1 MIPPRRIPT
10 EDKFNHHN
18 RTSLPRIIA
27 SNVRS
32 ITEAKRAEL
41 LQLSADYDLMLITEF
56 WLKQHKLTA
65 FNIPNFKR
73 ISVERASKKAG
84 GVCISVREN
93 LTTSVVNKYTSE
105 NVSALWIAVHNNHQP
120 ATIYGTLY
128 HHPNLK
134 KSICDQTID
143 YITSTI
149 SEISYK
155 YKNSKFLYTET
166 L

>member
-1 MIPPRRIPT
+1 M
-10 EDKFNHHN
+10 
-18 RTSLPRIIA
+18 
-27 SNVRS
+27 
-32 ITEAKRAEL
+32 AKHAEL

-56 WLKQHKLTA
+56 GLKPHKFAA
-65 FNIPNFKR
+65 FNIPNVKR
-73 ISVERASKKAG
+73 ISVERASKKAE
-84 GVCISVREN
+84 GVCISVQEN
-93 LTTSVVNKYTSE
+93 LKTSVVNKYTSE
-105 NVSALWIAVHNNHQP
+105 NVSALWIAVHNNNQP

-128 HHPNLK
+128 HPPNLK

-155 YKNSKFLYTET
+155 YKNSKNSYYTET